1 MSRPHVV
8 LVGMMGAG
16 KSTVGARLAQ
26 RLDRPFLDSDE
37 LVEAQT
43 GRTVAEIFAAEGEAA
58 FRAIETSV
66 LLEML
71 DREVPAVIA
80 AAGGVVLESANRAAM
95 RDRATVVWLRVDPTV
110 LASRVGAGGHRPLL
124 ADDPAA
130 TLSRLAAERESLYR
144 AAAHEIVDVDGL
156 TPDEVVD
163 RVIVEIGAVA

>member
-1 MSRPHVV
+1 V

-16 KSTVGARLAQ
+16 KSTVGRRLAQ

-37 LVEAQT
+37 LIEAET
-43 GRTVAEIFAAEGEAA
+43 GRTVAEIFAADGEAA
-58 FRAIETSV
+58 FRAVETSV

-80 AAGGVVLESANRAAM
+80 AAGGAVLDPANRRAM
-95 RDRATVVWLRVDPTV
+95 RERATVVWLRVDPAV
-110 LASRVGAGGHRPLL
+110 LATRVSSGGHRPLL
-124 ADDPAA
+124 ADDPEA

-144 AAAHEIVDVDGL
+144 DASDEIVDVDEL